1 MIYGKKITKTYVKR
15 FKQRFSIFSRNMIY
29 YIVCPYFETGGPE
42 AMHQLCHE
50 LNTLGKEAYVVY
62 LNRPDDAKKPILYA
76 ETYSNIK
83 NTTTIQDIKDNILIF
98 PEIYTSEWICK
109 YIKVQN
115 IRMAVWWLSLN
126 NAVSFDSLP
135 GNVKD
140 KNIIHL
146 FQSHYVKD
154 AILKNLGENTS
165 QTWFDLH
172 DYTRELFTNAYATKA
187 FNNKFERGNMIA
199 YNPTKDF
206 ISSKLIQQWDLRS
219 LPLVDLSPTI
229 MMYKLHECKIY
240 VDLGAHP
247 GKDRIPREAA
257 MCGCVVVT
265 NLFGSAANDIDVPI
279 DEKVDGPDDLNAFI
293 KCIFEDYATYYE
305 KQKSYRDW
313 ILNEK
318 NRFIEQIKALD
329 AYFTE
334 GC

>member
-1 MIYGKKITKTYVKR
+1 
-15 FKQRFSIFSRNMIY
+15 MIY
-29 YIVCPYFETGGPE
+29 YIICPYFETGGPE

-50 LNTLGKEAYVVY
+50 LNSLGKEAYIVY
-62 LNRPDDAKKPILYA
+62 INRPKDTEKQILYT
-76 ETYSNIK
+76 ESYSNIK
-83 NTTTIQDIKDNILIF
+83 NTTSIEDIKDNILIF
-98 PEIYTSEWICK
+98 PEIYTSEWLRTH
-109 YIKVQN
+109 IKIQN

-140 KNIIHL
+140 TTIIHL

-154 AILKNLGENTS
+154 AILKNLNESTS

-172 DYTRELFTNAYATKA
+172 DYTRELFTNAYITNA
-187 FNNKFERGNMIA
+187 FDNKFERGNMIA

-206 ISSKLIQQWDLRS
+206 ISSNLIQKWDLRS

-229 MMYKLHECKIY
+229 MLYKLHECKIY

-257 MCGCVVVT
+257 MSGCVIIT
-265 NLFGSAANDIDVPI
+265 NLLGAAVNDVDIPI
-279 DEKVDGPDDLNAFI
+279 TEKVDGPDDLNILI
-293 KCIFEDYATYYE
+293 KSIFEDYNTYYE

-313 ILNEK
+313 ISNEK
-318 NRFIEQIKALD
+318 ERFIEQIIIIDKYLNDNA
-329 AYFTE
+329 
-334 GC
+334 

>member
-1 MIYGKKITKTYVKR
+1 
-15 FKQRFSIFSRNMIY
+15 MIY
-29 YIVCPYFETGGPE
+29 YIICPYFETGGPE

-50 LNTLGKEAYVVY
+50 LNSLGKEAYIVY
-62 LNRPDDAKKPILYA
+62 INRPKDTEKQILYT
-76 ETYSNIK
+76 ESYSNIK
-83 NTTTIQDIKDNILIF
+83 NTTSIEDIKDNILIF
-98 PEIYTSEWICK
+98 PEIYTSEWLRTH
-109 YIKVQN
+109 IKIQN

-140 KNIIHL
+140 TTIIHL

-154 AILKNLGENTS
+154 AILKNLNESTS

-172 DYTRELFTNAYATKA
+172 DYTRELFTNAYITNA
-187 FNNKFERGNMIA
+187 FDNKFERGNMIA

-206 ISSKLIQQWDLRS
+206 ISSNLIQKWDLRS

-229 MMYKLHECKIY
+229 MLYKLHECKIY

-257 MCGCVVVT
+257 MSGCVVIT
-265 NLFGSAANDIDVPI
+265 NLLGAAVNDVDIPI
-279 DEKVDGPDDLNAFI
+279 TEKVDGPDDLNILI
-293 KCIFEDYATYYE
+293 KSIFEDYNTYYE

-313 ILNEK
+313 ISNEK
-318 NRFIEQIKALD
+318 ERFIEQIIIIDKYLNDTA
-329 AYFTE
+329 
-334 GC
+334 

>member
-1 MIYGKKITKTYVKR
+1 
-15 FKQRFSIFSRNMIY
+15 MIY
-29 YIVCPYFETGGPE
+29 YIICPYFETGGPE

-50 LNTLGKEAYVVY
+50 LNTLGKEAYIVY
-62 LNRPDDAKKPILYA
+62 INRPKDAEKQILYT
-76 ETYSNIK
+76 ESYSNIK
-83 NTTTIQDIKDNILIF
+83 NTTSIEDIKDNILIF
-98 PEIYTSEWICK
+98 PEIYTSEWLCK
-109 YIKVQN
+109 HIKVQN

-140 KNIIHL
+140 TKIIHL

-154 AILKNLGENTS
+154 AILKNLNENTS
-165 QTWFDLH
+165 QIYFDLH
-172 DYTRELFTNAYATKA
+172 DYTRELFTDAYTTNA
-187 FNNKFERGNMIA
+187 FHNKFERGNMIA

-206 ISSKLIQQWDLRS
+206 ISSNLIQKWDLRS

-257 MCGCVVVT
+257 MSGCVVIT
-265 NLFGSAANDIDVPI
+265 NLLGAAVNDVDIPI
-279 DEKVDGPDDLNAFI
+279 TEKVDGPDDLNTLI
-293 KCIFEDYATYYE
+293 KSIFEDYNTYYE

-313 ILNEK
+313 ISNEK
-318 NRFIEQIKALD
+318 ERFIEQINIIDKYLNND
-329 AYFTE
+329 A
-334 GC
+334 

>member
-1 MIYGKKITKTYVKR
+1 
-15 FKQRFSIFSRNMIY
+15 MIY
-29 YIVCPYFETGGPE
+29 YIICPYFETGGPE

-50 LNTLGKEAYVVY
+50 LNSLGKEAYIVY
-62 LNRPDDAKKPILYA
+62 INRPKDTEKQILYT
-76 ETYSNIK
+76 ESYSNIK
-83 NTTTIQDIKDNILIF
+83 NTTSIEDIKDNILIF
-98 PEIYTSEWICK
+98 PEIYTSEWLRTH
-109 YIKVQN
+109 IKIQN

-140 KNIIHL
+140 TTIIHL

-154 AILKNLGENTS
+154 AILKNLNESTS

-172 DYTRELFTNAYATKA
+172 DYTRELFTNAYITNA
-187 FNNKFERGNMIA
+187 FDNKFERGNMIA

-206 ISSKLIQQWDLRS
+206 ISSNLIQKWDLRS

-229 MMYKLHECKIY
+229 MLYKLHECKIY

-257 MCGCVVVT
+257 MSGCVVIT
-265 NLFGSAANDIDVPI
+265 NLLGAAVNDVDIPI
-279 DEKVDGPDDLNAFI
+279 TEKVDGPDDLNTLI
-293 KCIFEDYATYYE
+293 KSIFEDYNTYYE

-313 ILNEK
+313 ISNEK
-318 NRFIEQIKALD
+318 ERFIEQIIIIDKYLNDNA
-329 AYFTE
+329 
-334 GC
+334 